1 MNIIKNDIYSYDEV
15 HSKEK
20 KVLESMRK
28 FDAGNNGL
36 DDTLNDL
43 MEYTK
48 INLIDPKYP
57 DKNNSIKLENLY
69 KEYKLT
75 LENTPWKKCSCNI
88 CKQCGIEMAIFREVI
103 VIKKRYT

>member
-1 MNIIKNDIYSYDEV
+1 
-15 HSKEK
+15 
-20 KVLESMRK
+20 MRK

-48 INLIDPKYP
+48 ILIDPKYP

-69 KEYKLT
+69 KEYKLA
-75 LENTPWKKCSCNI
+75 LENTPWK
-88 CKQCGIEMAIFREVI
+88 M
-103 VIKKRYT
+103 